1 MKTFHRAG
9 GRVVVALPYGLPRDV
24 NAYESHDRGMRGLVR
39 EPRRDGRHFASGHRR
54 RLAHRLVVPPRV
66 FSRRSFGGSLG
77 LGVGLAGLHSL
88 ERSPLVG
95 QGLVAAALEGSREL
109 GILEDLGPVACGRR
123 GGTVRMEIL
132 FRGIGY
138 PFSGD
143 GGSAGG
149 TRFHAAAI
157 GGGSGLNRGGYSLA
171 PCAFTPASSATDS
184 EAVHAEEDLRFARL
198 IFFLFCLAK
207 EWNVT

>member
-1 MKTFHRAG
+1 
-9 GRVVVALPYGLPRDV
+9 
-24 NAYESHDRGMRGLVR
+24 
-39 EPRRDGRHFASGHRR
+39 
-54 RLAHRLVVPPRV
+54 
-66 FSRRSFGGSLG
+66 
-77 LGVGLAGLHSL
+77 
-88 ERSPLVG
+88 
-95 QGLVAAALEGSREL
+95 
-109 GILEDLGPVACGRR
+109 
-123 GGTVRMEIL
+123 MEIL

-184 EAVHAEEDLRFARL
+184 EGVHAEEDLRFARL